1 MLERIKNTASL
12 IRKGLGIAEGSE
24 PEVGIT
30 LGSGLG
36 ALADR
41 IKARGT
47 LEYSDIPGFPHSTVV
62 GHKGRFIYG
71 ELAGRRVIAMQGR
84 VHYYEGYS
92 MEEVVLPIRA
102 MCELG
107 ISTFIVSNAAGGMNP
122 RFRTGDIMAITDHIN
137 LLPNP
142 LIGPNPDWVG
152 PRFPDMSA
160 AYDPALIEIASQVA
174 LDNGIP
180 LRYGV
185 YVGSSGPTFETPA
198 EYRYFRAIG
207 ADATGMSTT
216 PEVIAARHRGVRVFG
231 LSLISNMGLGEQAG
245 VNSHEEVF
253 ETSSRATDKM
263 CLIVEGLIGR
273 LEM

>member
-1 MLERIKNTASL
+1 MLEKIRNTTYF
-12 IRKGLGIAEGSE
+12 IRKELGITGNTTPS
-24 PEVGIT
+24 VGIT

-41 IKARGT
+41 IQPIGI
-47 LEYSDIPGFPHSTVV
+47 LEYKDIPGFPNSTVV
-62 GHKGRFIYG
+62 GHQGRYIYG
-71 ELAGRRVIAMQGR
+71 TLGGKYVIAMQGR
-84 VHYYEGYS
+84 VHYYEGYT
-92 MEEVVLPIRA
+92 MEQVVLPIRV
-102 MCELG
+102 MCG
-107 ISTFIVSNAAGGMNP
+107 IGIKTFVVSNAAGGINP
-122 RFRTGDIMAITDHIN
+122 RFSTGDIMAITDHIN

-142 LIGPNPDWVG
+142 LIGPNIEELG

-160 AYDPALIEIASQVA
+160 AYDPNLIDQAAKIAI
-174 LDNGIP
+174 DNGVA

-198 EYRYFRAIG
+198 EYRYFKAIG

-216 PEVIAARHRGVRVFG
+216 PEVIVARHQGVRVFG

-253 ETSSRATDKM
+253 ETSARSAGKM
-263 CLIVEGLIGR
+263 CTIVEGLIEK
-273 LEM
+273 LD

>member
-12 IRKGLGIAEGSE
+12 IRKKLGIAEGVE

-36 ALADR
+36 ELADR
-41 IKARGT
+41 IKAQKSI
-47 LEYSDIPGFPHSTVV
+47 EYSDIPGFPHSTVI
-62 GHKGRFIYG
+62 GHQGRFIYG
-71 ELAGRRVIAMQGR
+71 ELADRMVIVMQGR
-84 VHYYEGYS
+84 VHYYEGYT
-92 MEEVVLPIRA
+92 MEEVVLPIRV

-107 ISTFIVSNAAGGMNP
+107 ITTFIVSNAAGGLNP
-122 RFRTGDIMAITDHIN
+122 RFRTGDIMVITDHIN

-142 LIGPNPDWVG
+142 LIGPNLNKLG
-152 PRFPDMSA
+152 PRFPDMNA
-160 AYDPALIEIASQVA
+160 AYDPELINIVSEVA
-174 LDNGIP
+174 FENGIP

-185 YVGSSGPTFETPA
+185 YVGSSGPTFETSA
-198 EYRYFRAIG
+198 EYRYFRIIG

-245 VNSHEEVF
+245 VNSHEDVF
-253 ETSSRATDKM
+253 ATSSRATDKM
-263 CLIVEGLIGR
+263 CMIVEGLIEK
-273 LEM
+273 LEK